1 MFRKGVEKSMSKE
14 LVYTYIKDIAS
25 HLWEPGIYGH
35 ASVMVG
41 AGFSKNAVSVY
52 GDEQLPDWSE
62 LSYAIYNDLYP
73 KPDDSE
79 ELKKWDVNCIKKT
92 SGKNVIKLAEEYKVI
107 FGQHKLDKLIEMN
120 LSDDNYKPGEL
131 HKMLLELP
139 WNDVF
144 TTNYDTL
151 LERTIQL
158 IKIKN
163 RRNYKIVLSQ
173 KDLPGSTRPRIIK
186 LHGSIPNA
194 RPYIMSDEDYRTYPK
209 TYAPFVNTVQQ
220 SMLETQLCLIG
231 FSGDDPNFTN
241 WLGWLRD
248 NMHENCPKIYLCG
261 IFDDLSKSEKTLLEN
276 NNIIVLD
283 LSVLLDPDCEN
294 KHEEAMK
301 KFFSEI
307 NNFLKKK
314 DELEELKVLSKM
326 ECFPPF
332 TKEMIQRYYDL
343 IPILKQQREKF
354 KKYIA
359 LPIKVIEIFKRNLDD
374 QFNQILR
381 LDDKQPN
388 FIILVYEIIW
398 RMNKCFIPLKDYQAK
413 KLEEVLNANPISDKE
428 IIYKKSFVEA
438 WLGINFALGNMYRQD
453 GKDEAFQL
461 VMSRLTENQAL
472 MNQEFIFNYHIE
484 NSLYYLQNFDYK
496 KTLEHLNK
504 ISNEIDSK
512 TSIKKAFLL
521 SQLGLIDDAYDL
533 LKKVSA
539 YVAQINC
546 TNEEMTSLVGYM
558 NLCFRSI
565 NIYDENGIAAFSDID
580 IKDNEYNTRNILN
593 KIKDDLMD
601 RIQNAQGK
609 SLGITKGFNPN
620 SFNYNYGTTPIEM
633 ENAVDMS
640 FRYLMFIDALCLP
653 VYSDHKVAIV
663 DSVKMLSQYID
674 DKTWLWSYIIR
685 TKDEKVYDNFFTRP
699 YITYI
704 GNDTSK
710 KLFDKFINILD
721 IYDKEDRFDINKIII
736 SKKCIID
743 LLSRFAL
750 VVNDEE
756 ISEFV
761 KRLIVINDKINEFN
775 DDHINSAIYR
785 LSYFFNRQILIS
797 LIEQILS
804 SPYNRLHLSIYF
816 KNIKAKDISE
826 EIVSKYIDQ
835 IIERIKDDNVN
846 IRDEA
851 ISRIVLLSKCD
862 ALYSKKDDIE
872 KAIWLKTDNLG
883 LPKSKLFLPT
893 VWEELPHPK
902 TVDFKI
908 LIKNYLL
915 NIELPTSKNNGVISF
930 GTNVESIIDSYI
942 NVFYMSSSMMNK
954 SIFKVGWESEELH
967 NIIRK
972 MFDYINKEKEMLN
985 KNLDIF
991 GESDF
996 ARKRLIRIGELTAL
1010 IASECLV
1017 NNLLSEDINCI
1028 LKEIVNQ
1035 LEKSGIIDLPLRIT
1049 INCIEKCEF
1058 SEQIIDE
1065 LNYSLFSK
1073 ESEIV
1078 RLAFFSLN
1086 TILLFKEGEILN
1098 YEWIDEVLRQLL
1110 ITMPYVCTEQ
1120 NSSIFIQFTIL
1131 LSRGTLKNTDYITL
1145 TSNSLDKAFNNIDR
1159 KIQNENDEIINDIYL
1174 LDSLYNLSKL
1184 IKKYIETLRCS
1195 NIEIP
1200 IKLKELANK
1209 LMNNKSPEVRNLW
1222 LSE

>member
-1 MFRKGVEKSMSKE
+1 MSKE
-14 LVYTYIKDIAS
+14 LVCTYIKDIAN

-41 AGFSKNAVSVY
+41 AGFSKNAVSIY

-62 LSYAIYNDLYP
+62 LSNSIYDNLYP

-79 ELKKWDVNCIKKT
+79 SLKKWNENRIKKT

-158 IKIKN
+158 IKIEN

-220 SMLETQLCLIG
+220 AMLETQLCLIG

-294 KHEEAMK
+294 KHEEAIK
-301 KFFSEI
+301 EFFSEI
-307 NNFLKKK
+307 NSFLKKK
-314 DELEELKVLSKM
+314 DELEEIKVLSEM
-326 ECFPPF
+326 EFFPPI
-332 TKEMIQRYYDL
+332 TKEMIQGYYDL

-359 LPIKVIEIFKRNLDD
+359 LPIKVIDIFKKNLDA
-374 QFNQILR
+374 QFAQILR
-381 LDDKQPN
+381 SDGKQPEY
-388 FIILVYEIIW
+388 IILVYEFIW
-398 RMNKCFIPLKDYQAK
+398 RMNKCFIPLHDYQAK
-413 KLEEVLNANPISDKE
+413 KLEELLNANPISDKQN
-428 IIYKKSFVEA
+428 IPKKSFVEA
-438 WLGINFALGNMYRQD
+438 WLGINFALGNMYRKY
-453 GKDEAFQL
+453 GKDKEFRI
-461 VMSRLTENQAL
+461 VMNRLTENKTL
-472 MNQEFIFNYHIE
+472 MNSKFITNYHIE
-484 NSLYYLQNFDYK
+484 NSLYYLQNFDYT

-504 ISNEIDSK
+504 ISNEIDPE
-512 TSIKKAFLL
+512 TSIKKACLL
-521 SQLGLIDDAYDL
+521 SQLGLRDDAYDL

-539 YVAQINC
+539 YIAQMNC

-565 NIYDENGIAAFSDID
+565 NIYDENGIATFSDIG

-620 SFNYNYGTTPIEM
+620 SFSYNYGTTPKEM

-640 FRYLMFIDALCLP
+640 FRYLMFIDDLCLP

-663 DSVKMLSQYID
+663 DSVKILSKYIE
-674 DKTWLWSYIIR
+674 DKTWLWSYVIR
-685 TKDEKVYDNFFTRP
+685 TKDEKVYDNFFSRP
-699 YITYI
+699 YITYV
-704 GNDTSK
+704 GNDSSK
-710 KLFDKFINILD
+710 KLFDRFINILD
-721 IYDKEDRFDINKIII
+721 IYDKDDRFDIHKIII
-736 SKKCIID
+736 SKKYITD

-761 KRLIVINDKINEFN
+761 KRLIVINNKIDEFN
-775 DDHINSAIYR
+775 DDHINSVIYR
-785 LSYFFNRQILIS
+785 LSYFFNRQVLIS

-816 KNIKAKDISE
+816 KNIKAQDISE

-835 IIERIKDDNVN
+835 IIERIKDDDIN

-851 ISRIVLLSKCD
+851 ISRIILLSRCN
-862 ALYSKKDDIE
+862 ALYAKKDDIE

-883 LPKSKLFLPT
+883 LPKSNLFLPT

-902 TVDFKI
+902 NVDFKM

-915 NIELPTSKNNGVISF
+915 NLKLPTSINKGVISF
-930 GTNVESIIDSYI
+930 GTNVERTIDSYI

-954 SIFKVGWESEELH
+954 SIFNVGWKPEELYD
-967 NIIRK
+967 IIQEISN
-972 MFDYINKEKEMLN
+972 YINKEKKLLN
-985 KNLDIF
+985 KDLDIF
-991 GESDF
+991 GESEF
-996 ARKRLIRIGELTAL
+996 ARKRLVRIGELTAL
-1010 IASECLV
+1010 IISECLV
-1017 NNLLSEDINCI
+1017 NNLLSKDINCI
-1028 LKEIVNQ
+1028 LKEIVDE
-1035 LEKSGIIDLPLRIT
+1035 LEESEINDLPLRI

-1086 TILLFKEGEILN
+1086 TILLFKEREILN
-1098 YEWIDEVLRQLL
+1098 YEWIDELLRQLL
-1110 ITMPYVCTEQ
+1110 IAMPYVCTEQ
-1120 NSSIFIQFTIL
+1120 NSSIFIQFIIL
-1131 LSRGTLKNTDYITL
+1131 LSRSTLKNSDYITL
-1145 TSNSLDKAFNNIDR
+1145 TSDSLYKAFNNINR
-1159 KIQNENDEIINDIYL
+1159 KVQNEYDEIINDIYL

-1184 IKKYIETLRCS
+1184 IKKYIELLRCS

-1200 IKLKELANK
+1200 TKLEKLAEK

>member
-1 MFRKGVEKSMSKE
+1 MSKE
-14 LVYTYIKDIAS
+14 LVYTYIKDIAN
-25 HLWEPGIYGH
+25 HLWEPGVYGH

-41 AGFSKNAVSVY
+41 AGFSKNAVSIY
-52 GDEQLPDWSE
+52 GDEELPNWSE

-107 FGQHKLDKLIEMN
+107 FGQHKLDKLIEMK

-301 KFFSEI
+301 KFFYEI

-314 DELEELKVLSKM
+314 DELEEIKVLSKM
-326 ECFPPF
+326 EYFPPI
-332 TKEMIQRYYDL
+332 TKEMIQKYYDL
-343 IPILKQQREKF
+343 IPILKQQREKY

-359 LPIKVIEIFKRNLDD
+359 LPIKVIKIFEKNLDN
-374 QFNQILR
+374 QFNEILR
-381 LDDKQPN
+381 LGDKQAK
-388 FIILVYEIIW
+388 FIILVYEFIW
-398 RMNKCFIPLKDYQAK
+398 RMNKCFIPLNDYQAK
-413 KLEEVLNANPISDKE
+413 KLEELLNANPISDKE

-453 GKDEAFQL
+453 GNDEAFQL
-461 VMSRLTENQAL
+461 VMSRLIENQTL
-472 MNQEFIFNYHIE
+472 MNQEFILNYHIE

-496 KTLEHLNK
+496 KILEHLNK
-504 ISNEIDSK
+504 ISNEIDPK
-512 TSIKKAFLL
+512 TTIKKAFLL
-521 SQLGLIDDAYDL
+521 SQIGLIDDAYDL

-539 YVAQINC
+539 DVAQMNC
-546 TNEEMTSLVGYM
+546 TNEEMASLVGYM

-565 NIYDENGIAAFSDID
+565 NIYDENGMAIFSDID

-593 KIKDDLMD
+593 KIKDDLMEK
-601 RIQNAQGK
+601 IQNAQGK

-620 SFNYNYGTTPIEM
+620 SFTYNYGTTPKEI
-633 ENAVDMS
+633 ENALNMS

-653 VYSDHKVAIV
+653 VYSDHKIAVV
-663 DSVKMLSQYID
+663 DSVKILSKYIE

-704 GNDTSK
+704 GNDSSK
-710 KLFDKFINILD
+710 KLFDRFINILD
-721 IYDKEDRFDINKIII
+721 IYDKDDRFEIHKIII
-736 SKKCIID
+736 SKKCITD
-743 LLSRFAL
+743 LLSRFAF
-750 VVNDEE
+750 VADDED

-761 KRLIVINDKINEFN
+761 KRFIVIIDKV
-775 DDHINSAIYR
+775 DRYSDSHINSVIWR
-785 LSYFFNRQILIS
+785 LSYCLNRQILAS
-797 LIEQILS
+797 LIENILS
-804 SPYNRLHLSIYF
+804 SSYNRFHLSICF
-816 KNIKAKDISE
+816 ENINALNISE
-826 EIVSKYIDQ
+826 EIVSKYIEQ
-835 IIERIKDDNVN
+835 IIERINDDDIN

-851 ISRIVLLSKCD
+851 ISRIALLSKCN
-862 ALYSKKDDIE
+862 ALYSKKDEVE

-893 VWEELPHPK
+893 VWEGLPHPK
-902 TVDFKI
+902 TVDFKV
-908 LIKNYLL
+908 LMKNYLL
-915 NIELPTSKNNGVISF
+915 NLKLPTSINNGVISF
-930 GTNVESIIDSYI
+930 GGNVERVIDTYI
-942 NVFYMSSSMMNK
+942 NVFYMSSSMINK
-954 SIFKVGWESEELH
+954 STFKVGWKSEELYDIIQ
-967 NIIRK
+967 NI
-972 MFDYINKEKEMLN
+972 FDYINKEKEMLN
-985 KNLDIF
+985 RDLDTF
-991 GESDF
+991 RESEF
-996 ARKRLIRIGELTAL
+996 ARKRLVRIGELTAI

-1017 NNLLSEDINCI
+1017 NKILSKDIDCI
-1028 LKEIVNQ
+1028 LKKIVKE
-1035 LEKSGIIDLPLRIT
+1035 LEKSEIIDLPLRI
-1049 INCIEKCEF
+1049 ILNCIDKCEF

-1073 ESEIV
+1073 EPEIV
-1078 RLAFFSLN
+1078 RLAFLSIN
-1086 TILLFKEGEILN
+1086 IILLFKESKISN
-1098 YEWIDEVLRQLL
+1098 YEWIDEILRQLL
-1110 ITMPYVCTEQ
+1110 ITMPYVCSEQ
-1120 NSSIFIQFTIL
+1120 NSDIFIQFIIL

-1159 KIQNENDEIINDIYL
+1159 KVQNENDEIINDIYL

-1184 IKKYIETLRCS
+1184 TKKYIKVLRCS
-1195 NIEIP
+1195 NMEIP

-1222 LSE
+1222 LNE